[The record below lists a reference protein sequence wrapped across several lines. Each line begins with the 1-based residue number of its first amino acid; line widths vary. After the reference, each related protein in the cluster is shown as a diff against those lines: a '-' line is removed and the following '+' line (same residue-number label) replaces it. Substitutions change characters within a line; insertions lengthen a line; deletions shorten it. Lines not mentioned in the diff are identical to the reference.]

1 MTIVQLSAFDLATAQ
16 PWQIMSTTGLWTS
29 LPRLSRGIPSARLF
43 MVADTLRVEDIQ
55 AGFHQVAVP
64 EDNLLPGL
72 QGYRMQYDEFLRQAV
87 DEVRHIRLYLVA
99 DTTLEDASL
108 CNLLEA
114 YGVRAQTLDHEVPLP
129 FRMGKDDWNA
139 VITVDQGCWAML
151 RSKPTQFGMIDPRSL
166 HRLFALDFPIWA
178 ALQVHTFSEREAVK
192 TLRLKAV
199 TARYMPR
206 KTSEAAQEAD
216 EMESTVGRLRTEM
229 NRVGGQL
236 HTVRLYVAVGGED
249 ASSLHTRQEV
259 ARGALPFDMEPVN
272 PPGDTIRR
280 VFSAAS
286 FHDEDGAV
294 LTSPGVAL
302 LTGSALSYRRR
313 TETRGVF
320 LGIDRNQAPVIFNI
334 FDPHNPSYNMAV
346 LGQTGSGKTFAT
358 LLLMLRHLLLGVRL
372 IVIDPQGNVDLGF
385 LGGAMAH
392 KAVLGTSEAAINLL
406 DITHDEIGPQ
416 VESVCSMLALLGV
429 LRRGDSLA
437 RSLLDE
443 VLLDIYRPIWEHPQA
458 GVPTLEAVQRRL
470 SLMADS
476 AHLPATRET
485 AHLLAYTLSP
495 YTTGSYAGLFNRQ
508 TTVDFS
514 LHHPVTVYDVSRLPG
529 QELGGNLRSALL
541 AILVADVNQAIRN
554 LRRNGDTG
562 PILFFVDE
570 MGVLM
575 QDNVIADHVA
585 REFKTARA
593 RNVGMIVA
601 DQDLH
606 SFLGPVNEQ
615 GVHNGAPILANSAFT
630 LLFYQKDSERG
641 RIRESFAGLPV
652 AYFESLFSLPRGV
665 CLAQLPDDLLLV
677 HVRPS
682 PFEQLVLSSRLA
694 DRQQAKIVVDHMI
707 QEVSG

>member
-1 MTIVQLSAFDLATAQ
+1 MTIVQLTAFDLATAQ
-16 PWQIMSTTGLWTS
+16 PWQIMATTGLWTA
-29 LPRLSRGIPSARLF
+29 LPRLSQGSPSARIL
-43 MVADTLRVEDIQ
+43 MIADTLHIEDIQ
-55 AGFHQVAVP
+55 AGFRQVAVP
-64 EDNLLPGL
+64 EDNLPPGL

-99 DTTLEDASL
+99 DTTLEDAGL

-114 YGVRAQTLDHEVPLP
+114 YGVRAQTLDHELPLP
-129 FRMGKDDWNA
+129 FRVGEDDWNA
-139 VITVDQGCWAML
+139 VVTPDQGYWSLL
-151 RSKPTQFGMIDPRSL
+151 RSKPTQFGMIYPRSL
-166 HRLFALDFPIWA
+166 HRLFALDFPVWA
-178 ALQVHTFSEREAVK
+178 ALQVHTFSEREAIK
-192 TLRLKAV
+192 TLRLKSV

-206 KTSEAAQEAD
+206 KTTDAAQEAD
-216 EMESTVGRLRTEM
+216 EMESAVGRLRAEM
-229 NRVGGQL
+229 NRVGGLL
-236 HTVRLYVAVGGED
+236 HTVRLYVVVGGED
-249 ASSLHTRQEV
+249 ANRLRTRLEV
-259 ARGALPFDMEPVN
+259 VRGALPFDMEPVN
-272 PPGDTIRR
+272 PPGEAIRR
-280 VFSAAS
+280 VFSAAP

-313 TETRGVF
+313 TQTQGVF

-334 FDPHNPSYNMAV
+334 FDPENPSYNMVV

-372 IVIDPQGNVDLGF
+372 IVVDPQGNVDLGF
-385 LGGAMAH
+385 LGPGMAH
-392 KAVLGTSEAAINLL
+392 KAVLGTEEAAINLL
-406 DITHDEIGPQ
+406 DITHDDIGPQ
-416 VESVCSMLALLGV
+416 VESVCAMLTLLGV

-443 VLLDIYRPIWEHPQA
+443 VLLDIYQPIWEHPKA
-458 GVPTLEAVQRRL
+458 SVPTLEAVQRRL
-470 SLMADS
+470 VLMADS
-476 AHLPATRET
+476 TQLGATREI
-485 AHLLAYTLSP
+485 AQLLAYTLSP
-495 YTTGSYAGLFNRQ
+495 YTSGSYASLFNRQ

-514 LHHPVTVYDVSRLPG
+514 LSRPVTVYDVSHLPG

-554 LRRNGDTG
+554 LRRNGDTA

-575 QDNVIADHVA
+575 QDTVIADHIA

-606 SFLGPVNEQ
+606 SFLGPVNEK
-615 GVHNGAPILANSAFT
+615 GVHNGAPILANAAFT
-630 LLFYQKDSERG
+630 LLFYQKDSERE
-641 RIRESFAGLPV
+641 RIRANFAGLPP
-652 AYFESLFSLPRGV
+652 ALSETLFSLPRGV
-665 CLAQLPDDLLLV
+665 CLAQLPDDLLVV

-682 PFEQLVLSSRLA
+682 AFEQLVLSSRLA
-694 DRQQAKIVVDHMI
+694 DRQRARGVVDRMI
-707 QEVSG
+707 EELSA

>member
-16 PWQIMSTTGLWTS
+16 PWQIMATTGLWTS
-29 LPRLSRGIPSARLF
+29 LPRLSRRIPSARIL
-43 MVADTLRVEDIQ
+43 MIADTLHIEAIW
-55 AGFHQVAVP
+55 AGFRQVAVP
-64 EDNLLPGL
+64 EDALPPGL
-72 QGYRMQYDEFLRQAV
+72 QGYRIQYDEFLRQAV
-87 DEVRHIRLYLVA
+87 DEVRYIRLYLVA
-99 DTTLEDASL
+99 NTTLEDAGL

-114 YGVRAQTLDHEVPLP
+114 YGVRAQTLDHELPLP

-139 VITVDQGCWAML
+139 VVTPDQGCWSLL
-151 RSKPTQFGMIDPRSL
+151 RSKPTQFGMIYPRSL
-166 HRLFALDFPIWA
+166 HRLFALDFPVWA
-178 ALQVHTFSEREAVK
+178 ALQVHTFSEREAIK
-192 TLRLKAV
+192 TLRLKSV

-206 KTSEAAQEAD
+206 KTTEAAQEAD
-216 EMESTVGRLRTEM
+216 EMESTVGRLRAEM
-229 NRVGGQL
+229 NRVGGLL
-236 HTVRLYVAVGGED
+236 HTVRVYVTVGGED
-249 ASSLHTRQEV
+249 ANRLHTRLEV
-259 ARGALPFDMEPVN
+259 VRGALPFDMEPVN
-272 PPGDTIRR
+272 PPGETIRR
-280 VFSAAS
+280 VFSAAPL
-286 FHDEDGAV
+286 HDEDGAV

-334 FDPHNPSYNMAV
+334 FDPENPSYNMVV

-372 IVIDPQGNVDLGF
+372 IIVDPQGNVDLGF
-385 LGGAMAH
+385 LGPGMTH
-392 KAVLGTSEAAINLL
+392 KAILGTEEAAINLL
-406 DITHDEIGPQ
+406 DITHDEIGQ
-416 VESVCSMLALLGV
+416 QIESVCAMLTLLGV

-443 VLLDIYRPIWEHPQA
+443 VFLDIYQPIWEHPKA
-458 GVPTLEAVQRRL
+458 SAPTLEAVQRRL
-470 SLMADS
+470 SLLADS
-476 AHLPATRET
+476 THLGATRES
-485 AHLLAYTLSP
+485 ARLLAYTLSP
-495 YTTGSYAGLFNRQ
+495 YTTGSYANLFNRQ

-514 LHHPVTVYDVSRLPG
+514 LSCPVTIYDVSRLPG

-554 LRRNGDTG
+554 LRHNGDTV

-575 QDNVIADHVA
+575 QDNVIADHIA

-606 SFLGPVNEQ
+606 SLLGPVNEK
-615 GVHNGAPILANSAFT
+615 GVHNGAPILANAAFT
-630 LLFYQKDSERG
+630 LLFYQKDSERE
-641 RIRESFAGLPV
+641 RIRENFAGLPP
-652 AYFESLFSLPRGV
+652 ALSDMLFSLPRGV
-665 CLAQLPDDLLLV
+665 CLAQLPDDLLVV

-682 PFEQLVLSSRLA
+682 AFEQLVLSSRLT
-694 DRQQAKIVVDHMI
+694 DRQRAKVVVERMI
-707 QEVSG
+707 EELSA